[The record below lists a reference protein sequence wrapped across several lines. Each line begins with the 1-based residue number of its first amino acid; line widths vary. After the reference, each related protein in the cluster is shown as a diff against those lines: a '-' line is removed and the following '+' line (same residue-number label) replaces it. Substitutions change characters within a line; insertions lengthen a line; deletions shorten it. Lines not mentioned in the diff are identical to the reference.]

1 MEGLKQ
7 LIDYGIIGL
16 LIALSL
22 WAVAVAMERWYF
34 FRRVDV
40 SHFRSEQECEIA
52 LTKRLVVIGTVA
64 ANAPYIGLLGTVL
77 GVMNAF
83 LGMGQKGSGN
93 IAAVA
98 PGIAEALITTV
109 AGIGAAIPALMAYN
123 YFAAKAGQLEG
134 ELEGFA
140 SGLIGWMAR
149 EGWI

>member
-34 FRRVDV
+34 FRRVHV

-77 GVMNAF
+77 GIMLTF
-83 LGMGQKGSGN
+83 HTMGASGTM
-93 IAAVA
+93 AVQSIMV
-98 PGIAEALITTV
+98 GLSLALKATAV
-109 AGIGAAIPALMAYN
+109 GLLVAIPCVVLNNVLRRRVTELMTT
-123 YFAAKAGQLEG
+123 FKVQHGT
-134 ELEGFA
+134 
-140 SGLIGWMAR
+140 
-149 EGWI
+149 